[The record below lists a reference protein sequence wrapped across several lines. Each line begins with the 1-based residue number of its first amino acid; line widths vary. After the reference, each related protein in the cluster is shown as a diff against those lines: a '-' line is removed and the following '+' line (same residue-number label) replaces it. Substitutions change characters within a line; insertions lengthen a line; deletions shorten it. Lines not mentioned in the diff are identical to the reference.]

1 MQYVTSVHSGF
12 MDVSV
17 TDLRA
22 HLSTWLERAREGDDV
37 VITDRGV
44 PVARLTGLAATA
56 TLERLA
62 ADGVISRPVAAR
74 RPRASGQARPHPR
87 RPLSETVSDQRR

>member
-1 MQYVTSVHSGF
+1 MYTRG
-12 MDVSV
+12 MDVTV

-22 HLSTWLERAREGDDV
+22 HLSAWLTRARGGEDV

-44 PVARLTGLAATA
+44 PVARLTGLATTA

-62 ADGVISRPVAAR
+62 AEGVISQPATTQRPHAAGR
-74 RPRASGQARPHPR
+74 VRPRPH
-87 RPLSETVSDQRR
+87 RPLSAIVSEQRR

>member
-1 MQYVTSVHSGF
+1 VYTRGV
-12 MDVSV
+12 DVAV

-22 HLSTWLERAREGDDV
+22 HLSEWLERAREGSEV

-44 PVARLTGLAATA
+44 PVARLMGLSTTA

-62 ADGVISRPVAAR
+62 AEGIIGRPAAR
-74 RPRASGQARPHPR
+74 RPQAAERARPRPR
-87 RPLSETVSDQRR
+87 RPLSSIVSDQRR